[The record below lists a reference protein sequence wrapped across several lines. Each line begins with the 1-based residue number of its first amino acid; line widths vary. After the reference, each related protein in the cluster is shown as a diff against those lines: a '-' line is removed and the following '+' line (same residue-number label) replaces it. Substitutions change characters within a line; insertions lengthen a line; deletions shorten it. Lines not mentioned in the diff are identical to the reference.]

1 VIRSLGTAALA
12 FFVVLSIANS
22 VSHAESRPLLTR
34 HVRSETVNGQARL
47 AGRLPAE
54 KTMRLVIVLP
64 LRNQADLERFLKELY
79 DPASP
84 SYRQFL
90 KVEEFTARF
99 GPTQQDYDAVVDW
112 AETNQFTIAGM
123 SRNRMNL
130 DVTGSV
136 AAIESAFHV
145 NMGLYQH
152 PTENRTFYAPDR
164 EPTVDLPFELWHIA
178 GLDNFSIPHSTLTR
192 RSLEAT
198 SEATTGS
205 CPEQSF
211 CGSDMRAAYYA
222 GTTLNGTGQSLGLL
236 EYAGTDLDDLD
247 TYFANA
253 GQTNNVPITLLSTD
267 GTSTSCIYPDCD
279 DTEQNIDMTQS
290 LGMAPGLAS
299 LVMYVGSTD
308 VAIFNAMA
316 TASPLNAQLSSS
328 WTWYPPDPGTDDPYF
343 QEFAAQGQNLFQ
355 AAGDG
360 GAWSSSSAIYPA
372 DDVYLTS
379 VGGTDLETSGPGG
392 AWSSETAWTDG
403 GGGISPDKF
412 AIPFWQTTTASGCSE
427 CSNSYRNGPDVS
439 ANANFTF
446 YVCADQSACTAN
458 YWGGT
463 SFAAPMWAG
472 YLALVNQQAAADGE
486 PTLGFINPALY
497 DIGLSSTYDTDFHD
511 IASGNNGFA
520 ATTGYDLA
528 TGWGSPNGSGLING
542 LLNTINTPGFGLTAS
557 TTQLSIL
564 QGGSG
569 ASTITSTV
577 INGFGSNISLSAAGQ
592 PAGVTITFSPTSI
605 SGAGT
610 SSMTIAVGSS
620 AAVGTYRIKVTGTSG
635 SITEVVTI
643 SLTVT
648 KAPPNYTLSASP
660 KSISVARGSSGA
672 STITSVISGGFDSA
686 ISLSATGYPI
696 GVSVTFSPKTIAAPG
711 SGKSTMKV
719 TVDKKVALGNH
730 TITINATG
738 AGIPRTIQVTLDVV
752 N

>member
-79 DPASP
+79 DPESP

-145 NMGLYQH
+145 KMGLYQH

-211 CGSDMRAAYYA
+211 CGSDMRAAYYE
-222 GTTLNGTGQSLGLL
+222 GSTLNGSGQSLGLL
-236 EYAGTDLDDLD
+236 EFAGTDLDDLD

-403 GGGISPDKF
+403 GGGIGPDKF

-446 YVCADQSACTAN
+446 YVCADQSTCTAN

-497 DIGLSSTYDTDFHD
+497 DIGLSSSYDTDFHD
-511 IASGNNGFA
+511 ITSGNNGFA

-605 SGAGT
+605 AGAGT

-660 KSISVARGSSGA
+660 KSISVARGGSGA
-672 STITSVISGGFDSA
+672 FTITTVISGGFDSA

-738 AGIPRTIQVTLDVV
+738 AGIPRTVQVTLDVV